1 MRDVQSV
8 QVPDQELH
16 AGSMVVFENKRN
28 GEPLVQVARIWR
40 SPNRRRRTTPDR
52 PIDWPRRG
60 KPRAA
65 VALFAGKAE
74 QLERFLEVIAEHWLS
89 Q

>member
-1 MRDVQSV
+1 MVVFENKR
-8 QVPDQELH
+8 
-16 AGSMVVFENKRN
+16 VVFENKRN
-28 GEPLVQVARIWR
+28 GE
-40 SPNRRRRTTPDR
+40 
-52 PIDWPRRG
+52 
-60 KPRAA
+60 RASAGSSDMAQPEPPPSNYTGQTYRLAALRKGAGA